1 MDNGVGIYTAA
12 VAVDSLYLFDMLL
25 HTPEEAAMPA
35 VAADGAAISRIFCSY
50 DVRLS
55 SPLTPLN

>member
-25 HTPEEAAMPA
+25 YTPEEAAMTA
-35 VAADGAAISRIFCSY
+35 VAADGAAIS
-50 DVRLS
+50 
-55 SPLTPLN
+55 